1 MRRRLVGCLLL
12 VATPLAAQNRFPPD
26 SLKNIKVLPATATPR
41 EVIGIMRGFAIGL
54 GVRCVYCHV
63 GEEGQPLNT
72 IDFSKDDRRAKG
84 VARAMYEMVQ
94 RINTETIE
102 KLTERADTGLR
113 VTCATCHR
121 GVARPVPIE
130 RIVSQTVEAAGAD
143 SAVKVYRALRTAYYG
158 RATYDFGELPLL
170 DAGTTLSQQK
180 KFDDALTL
188 LNLGNEFYPKSANL
202 MVALGETYRAKGDTA
217 AAITSYREAL
227 VRDPQNGQAKQRLT
241 QLGQQ
246 P

>member
-1 MRRRLVGCLLL
+1 MRRLTVGWLLL
-12 VATPLAAQNRFPPD
+12 AATPLAAQNRFPPD
-26 SLKNIKVLPATATPR
+26 SLKNIQVLPSTATPR
-41 EVIGIMRGFAIGL
+41 EVLGIMRGFATGL

-72 IDFSKDDRRAKG
+72 IDFSKDDRRAKK
-84 VARAMYEMVQ
+84 VARAMYEMTQ
-94 RINTETIE
+94 RINAETIG
-102 KLTERADTGLR
+102 KLPERADTGLR
-113 VTCATCHR
+113 VTCSTCHR

-130 RIVSQTVEAAGAD
+130 RILSQAVAAAGAD
-143 SAVKVYRALRTAYYG
+143 SAMKTYRALRAQYYG
-158 RATYDFGELPLL
+158 RAAYDFGELPLM
-170 DAGTTLSQQK
+170 DVGTGLSQQK
-180 KFDDALTL
+180 KFDDALALLTL
-188 LNLGNEFYPKSANL
+188 DNEFYPKSANV

-217 AAITSYREAL
+217 SAIKSYREAL